1 MAALEFTCSSS
12 SSATQVRR
20 LCEIWEDARKFYGG
34 RGPWLFGELSIADVL
49 FAPVALRFV
58 SYGVPLARGAAEFIE
73 VVQGLASVKEWCAL
87 AEAEPERI
95 SFIDGLVP
103 ADDAPLTLG

>member
-1 MAALEFTCSSS
+1 MSPTCT
-12 SSATQVRR
+12 AQVRR
-20 LCEIWEDARKFYGG
+20 LCEIWEDARKSYGG

-58 SYGVPLARGAAEFIE
+58 SYGVPLARGAAEFVEAI
-73 VVQGLASVKEWCAL
+73 QGLASVKEWCAL

-95 SFIDGLVP
+95 SFIDDLVP